1 MDERGI
7 TVIMTQ
13 LSTAENFKVAFKLE
27 KLLVATNAPFNLR
40 SLTRC

>member
-13 LSTAENFKVAFKLE
+13 LSTAENCPIQPAFAHPVLE
-27 KLLVATNAPFNLR
+27 PELELELE
-40 SLTRC
+40 SGS